1 MNSMF
6 YKISELLEFF
16 KKIPMAK
23 KMEKLENQ
31 LFQAQADRDLVKL
44 SKAYYNIGVTYM
56 KNGDY
61 DRAIVYLS
69 RSDTI
74 FSSDDDVYE
83 AVGDDIIED
92 CSERIRK
99 LENSPILTNQIREY
113 IDNLSKNLDDNQIR
127 LWGLMTIARLVKVF
141 DRLSVLPEC
150 EVLGKL
156 DKIVDLILKSI
167 REGDIAETEFDFIFD
182 VCNRFYELQ
191 DSGDFSN
198 MFRQVEVP
206 ENPPIQIFDL
216 NGFLVLTEL
225 NIYLDTYCMF
235 LSKIEEEGMSE
246 IDIVPCAILPD
257 YYLLTDKGVLSQNP
271 KIQKEIERIL
281 SDYEFVCSNI
291 DWKDISER
299 VSKYKDLDILVS
311 LE

>member
-6 YKISELLEFF
+6 YKISELLGFF

-23 KMEKLENQ
+23 KLEKLESQ

-44 SKAYYNIGVTYM
+44 SKAYYNIGITYM

-61 DRAIVYLS
+61 DRAMVYLS

-74 FSSDDDVYE
+74 FSSDDNVYK
-83 AVGDDIIED
+83 AVGENIIED

-99 LENSPILTNQIREY
+99 LESSPILTNQIREY
-113 IDNLSKNLDDNQIR
+113 IDKLSENLDDNQIR

-141 DRLSVLPEC
+141 DRLSVLPGC
-150 EVLGKL
+150 DVLGKL
-156 DKIVDLILKSI
+156 DKVVDLILKSAI
-167 REGDIAETEFDFIFD
+167 QEDITETEVDFIFNI
-182 VCNRFYELQ
+182 CNQLYELQ
-191 DSGDFSN
+191 DSKDFSN
-198 MFRQVEVP
+198 IFRQVEIP

-225 NIYLDTYCMF
+225 NIYLDIF
-235 LSKIEEEGMSE
+235 LSETEEEGMSE
-246 IDIVPCAILPD
+246 ADIVPCALLPD
-257 YYLLTDKGVLSQNP
+257 YYLLTDNGVLSQNP

-281 SDYEFVCSNI
+281 SDYEFVRSNI

-299 VSKYKDLDILVS
+299 VSKYKDLDILIS